1 VEATLDSKAEEVVEV
16 DAVAEEAGV
25 VYMVVTTTAVVAIK
39 MISMEVEAVV
49 ATKMIDMEVEV
60 VVGGDPTI
68 DMKDLVMED
77 AALGVMTMDSM
88 VVDVHI
94 VVSQDQQE
102 TVGLEENPLE
112 VTNGRRDSCFS
123 VMLSTAEGL
132 MNA

>member
-1 VEATLDSKAEEVVEV
+1 MEATLDSKAEEVVEV

-94 VVSQDQQE
+94 VVFQGQQE

-112 VTNGRRDSCFS
+112 VTNGRRGSC
-123 VMLSTAEGL
+123 L
-132 MNA
+132 